1 MESNGESARNVLLN
15 SAFVIKADFIC
26 DADGGPENRWASI
39 IEFL

>member
-1 MESNGESARNVLLN
+1 MQNVLLN

-26 DADGGPENRWASI
+26 DADRGPENPRESI